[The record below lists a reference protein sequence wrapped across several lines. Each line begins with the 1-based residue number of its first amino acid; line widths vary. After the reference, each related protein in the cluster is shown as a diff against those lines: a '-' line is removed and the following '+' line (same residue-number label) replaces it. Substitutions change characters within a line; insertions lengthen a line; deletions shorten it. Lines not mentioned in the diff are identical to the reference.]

1 VITEVTTETQPV
13 TETGVELLEEMLSI
27 PSVSTQERELGQ
39 WLVSRLRAMGF
50 AARRDEA
57 GNVIAFWG
65 SGPREVLLLGHIDTV
80 PGFIPVR
87 REGNRLFGRGAVDA
101 KGPLA
106 AAIASVAR
114 QPAGAACRFTIIGAV
129 EEEGSSRGARHLVN
143 RKPPDQLVILEPSG
157 WDAVTLGYKGSL
169 KVRYRLSQPMGHGAG
184 PNDSAADRAIA
195 FIRKVQDY
203 AAAPTL
209 PSPNVSNARL
219 ALKRRSRGPTGPASG
234 GGKNLDPSGAGRGG
248 KKMLDAF
255 ERLDAR
261 ILRFHAD
268 HDGFR
273 DTAAMTVGFRLPPN
287 FDVQALQHELE
298 QWAEGAELRFEYA
311 DAAVR
316 ADKNTP
322 VVRAFLKGI
331 RDAGGTP
338 RFKMKTG
345 TSDMNIL
352 APVWGCPTLAYG
364 PGDSR
369 LDHTPDEFMDLDDF
383 ARGVDVLTTALSQL
397 AR

>member
-1 VITEVTTETQPV
+1 VISVVRAETEPV
-13 TETGVELLEEMLSI
+13 TETGVEMLEEMVSI

-39 WLVSRLRAMGF
+39 WLVTRLRGMGF
-50 AARRDEA
+50 AARRDEV

-65 SGPREVLLLGHIDTV
+65 SGPREVLLLGHMDTV

-87 REGNRLFGRGAVDA
+87 REGRQLFGRGAVDA

-106 AAIASVAR
+106 AAITAVAR

-129 EEEGSSRGARHLVN
+129 EEEGSSRGARHLVS

-157 WDAVTLGYKGSL
+157 WDAITLGYKGSL
-169 KVRYRLSQPMGHGAG
+169 KVRYRLSKPMGHGAG
-184 PNDSAADRAIA
+184 PNESAADQAIA
-195 FIRKVQDY
+195 FIRKVQDH
-203 AAAPTL
+203 ATAQGDGL
-209 PSPNVSNARL
+209 GN
-219 ALKRRSRGPTGPASG
+219 
-234 GGKNLDPSGAGRGG
+234 
-248 KKMLDAF
+248 F

-268 HDGFR
+268 HDGFK

-287 FDVQALQHELE
+287 FDVPALQKQLE
-298 QWAEGAELRFEYA
+298 TWAEIAELRFEYA

-316 ADKNTP
+316 AEKNTP

-331 RDAGGTP
+331 RDTGGTP

-364 PGDSR
+364 PGDSK
-369 LDHTPDEFMDLDDF
+369 LDHTPDEAMDLENF
-383 ARGVDVLTTALSQL
+383 ARGVDVLTSALSHL

>member
-1 VITEVTTETQPV
+1 MISEASTRTEVSTES
-13 TETGVELLEEMLSI
+13 GFDLLQQMVAI
-27 PSVSTQERELGQ
+27 PSFSTQERELGQ
-39 WLVSRLRAMGF
+39 WLVTRLRAMGF

-57 GNVIAFWG
+57 GNVVAFWG
-65 SGPREVLLLGHIDTV
+65 SGPREVMLLGHMDTV

-87 REGNRLFGRGAVDA
+87 REGKRLFGRGAVDA

-106 AAIASVAR
+106 AAITAVAR

-129 EEEGSSRGARHLVN
+129 EEEGSSRGARSLVN
-143 RKPPDQLVILEPSG
+143 RKAPDQLVILEPSG
-157 WDAVTLGYKGSL
+157 WDAITLGYKGSL
-169 KVRYRLSQPMGHGAG
+169 KLRYRLSQPMGHGAG
-184 PNDSAADRAIA
+184 PNESAGDRAIA
-195 FIRKVQDY
+195 FVRRVQDY
-203 AAAPTL
+203 AAATPTL
-209 PSPNVSNARL
+209 PSP
-219 ALKRRSRGPTGPASG
+219 TSG
-234 GGKNLDPSGAGRGG
+234 GGKKP
-248 KKMLDAF
+248 LDAF

-287 FDVQALQHELE
+287 FDVPSLQAELE

-316 ADKNTP
+316 AEKNTP

-369 LDHTPDEFMDLDDF
+369 LDHTPEEAIDLDDF
-383 ARGVDVLTTALSQL
+383 ARGVDVLSCALNHL

>member
-1 VITEVTTETQPV
+1 VITQLTTQTQPV
-13 TETGVELLEEMLSI
+13 TETGVELLEEMLAI

-39 WLVSRLRAMGF
+39 WLVSRLRSIGF
-50 AARRDEA
+50 AARRDEV
-57 GNVIAFWG
+57 GNVVAFWG
-65 SGPREVLLLGHIDTV
+65 SGPREVLLLGHMDTV

-106 AAIASVAR
+106 AAITAVTQ
-114 QPAGAACRFTIIGAV
+114 QPAGAAYRFTIIGAV
-129 EEEGSSRGARHLVN
+129 EEEGSSRGARHLMS
-143 RKPPDQLVILEPSG
+143 RRPPDQLVILEPSG

-169 KVRYRLSQPMGHGAG
+169 KVRYRLAQPMGHGAG
-184 PNDSAADRAIA
+184 PNGSAADRAVA
-195 FIRKVQDY
+195 FVRRVQDH
-203 AAAPTL
+203 AAE
-209 PSPNVSNARL
+209 R
-219 ALKRRSRGPTGPASG
+219 G
-234 GGKNLDPSGAGRGG
+234 GGVGS
-248 KKMLDAF
+248 F

-273 DTAAMTVGFRLPPN
+273 DTAAMTVGFRLPLN
-287 FDVQALQHELE
+287 FDVPSLQQELE
-298 QWAEGAELRFEYA
+298 KWAEGAELRFEYA

-316 ADKNTP
+316 AEKNTP

-364 PGDSR
+364 PGDSS
-369 LDHTPDEFMDLDDF
+369 LDHTPNEAIDLEDF
-383 ARGVDVLTTALSQL
+383 ARGVNVLAAALSHL

>member
-1 VITEVTTETQPV
+1 
-13 TETGVELLEEMLSI
+13 
-27 PSVSTQERELGQ
+27 
-39 WLVSRLRAMGF
+39 MGF
-50 AARRDEA
+50 AARRDEV

-65 SGPREVLLLGHIDTV
+65 SGPREVLLLGHMDTV
-80 PGFIPVR
+80 PGFIRVR
-87 REGNRLFGRGAVDA
+87 REGQRLFGRGAVDA

-106 AAIASVAR
+106 AAITAVAR
-114 QPAGAACRFTIIGAV
+114 QPAGANCRFTIIGAV

-143 RKPPDQLVILEPSG
+143 RKAPDQLVILEPSG
-157 WDAVTLGYKGSL
+157 WDAITLGYKGSL

-184 PNDSAADRAIA
+184 PNESAADRAIA
-195 FIRKVQDY
+195 FVRRMQDH
-203 AAAPTL
+203 AAMQGE
-209 PSPNVSNARL
+209 
-219 ALKRRSRGPTGPASG
+219 GPG
-234 GGKNLDPSGAGRGG
+234 N
-248 KKMLDAF
+248 F

-268 HDGFR
+268 HDGFK

-287 FDVQALQHELE
+287 FDVPALQKQLE
-298 QWAEGAELRFEYA
+298 TWAETAELRFEYA

-316 ADKNTP
+316 AEKNTP

-331 RDAGGTP
+331 RDTGGTP

-364 PGDSR
+364 PGDSK
-369 LDHTPDEFMDLDDF
+369 LDHTPDEAMDLEDF
-383 ARGVDVLTTALSQL
+383 ARGVDVLTSALSHL

>member
-1 VITEVTTETQPV
+1 VIGTVRAETEPV
-13 TETGVELLEEMLSI
+13 TETGIELLEEMVSI
-27 PSVSTQERELGQ
+27 SSPSTQERELGQ
-39 WLVSRLRAMGF
+39 WLVTRLRGMGF
-50 AARRDEA
+50 TAKRDEV

-65 SGPREVLLLGHIDTV
+65 SGPREVLLLGHMDTV

-87 REGNRLFGRGAVDA
+87 REGQRLFGRGAVDA

-106 AAIASVAR
+106 AAITAVAR
-114 QPAGAACRFTIIGAV
+114 QPAGANCRFTIIGAV

-143 RKPPDQLVILEPSG
+143 RKAPDQLVILEPSG

-169 KVRYRLSQPMGHGAG
+169 KLRYRLSKPMGHGAG
-184 PNDSAADRAIA
+184 PNESAADQAIA
-195 FIRKVQDY
+195 FVRRVQDH

-209 PSPNVSNARL
+209 PSP
-219 ALKRRSRGPTGPASG
+219 ASG
-234 GGKNLDPSGAGRGG
+234 GGKKP
-248 KKMLDAF
+248 LDAF
-255 ERLDAR
+255 QRLDAR

-268 HDGFR
+268 HDGFK
-273 DTAAMTVGFRLPPN
+273 DTAAMTIGFRLPPN
-287 FDVQALQHELE
+287 FDVPSFQEELAR
-298 QWAEGAELRFEYA
+298 WGEGAELRFEYA

-316 ADKNTP
+316 AEKNTP

-331 RDAGGTP
+331 RDTGGTP

-364 PGDSR
+364 PGDSK
-369 LDHTPDEFMDLDDF
+369 LDHTPDEAMDLEDF
-383 ARGVDVLTTALSQL
+383 GRGVNVLTSALSHL

>member
-1 VITEVTTETQPV
+1 V
-13 TETGVELLEEMLSI
+13 TETGIELLEEMVSI
-27 PSVSTQERELGQ
+27 PSPSTQERELGQ
-39 WLVSRLRAMGF
+39 WLVTRLRSMGF
-50 AARRDEA
+50 AAKRDEV
-57 GNVIAFWG
+57 GNVVAFWG

-87 REGNRLFGRGAVDA
+87 REGQRLFGRGAVDA

-106 AAIASVAR
+106 AAITAVAR

-129 EEEGSSRGARHLVN
+129 EEEGSSRGARYLVN

-169 KVRYRLSQPMGHGAG
+169 KMRYRLSQPMGHGAG
-184 PNDSAADRAIA
+184 PNESAADRAIG

-203 AAAPTL
+203 SAAPTAPTL
-209 PSPNVSNARL
+209 PSP
-219 ALKRRSRGPTGPASG
+219 RGGGNPDTTSPRGGGNSDATSPREGGVPAS
-234 GGKNLDPSGAGRGG
+234 
-248 KKMLDAF
+248 F
-255 ERLDAR
+255 ERLDVR

-287 FDVQALQHELE
+287 FDVPSFQQELAT
-298 QWAEGAELRFEYA
+298 WADGAELRFEYA

-316 ADKNTP
+316 AEKNTP

-331 RDAGGTP
+331 RDTGGTP

-364 PGDSR
+364 PGDSK
-369 LDHTPDEFMDLDDF
+369 LDHTQAEAMDLEDF
-383 ARGVDVLTTALSQL
+383 ARGVNVLTAALSHL

>member
-1 VITEVTTETQPV
+1 MITELTTEVQPV

-27 PSVSTQERELGQ
+27 PSPSTQERALGQ
-39 WLVSRLRAMGF
+39 WLVTRLRAMGF
-50 AARRDEA
+50 AARRDEV
-57 GNVIAFWG
+57 GNVVAFWG

-87 REGNRLFGRGAVDA
+87 REENRLFGRGAVDA

-106 AAIASVAR
+106 AAITAVAR
-114 QPAGAACRFTIIGAV
+114 QPAGAGCRFTIIGAV

-184 PNDSAADRAIA
+184 PNGSAADRAIA

-203 AAAPTL
+203 AAEAPTL

-234 GGKNLDPSGAGRGG
+234 GGK
-248 KKMLDAF
+248 KMLDAF
-255 ERLDAR
+255 ERLDTR

-273 DTAAMTVGFRLPPN
+273 DTAAMTVGFRLPLN
-287 FDVQALQHELE
+287 FDVPTLQQRLE
-298 QWAEGAELRFEYA
+298 AWAEGAELRFEYA

-316 ADKNTP
+316 AEKNTP

-331 RDAGGTP
+331 RDAEGTP

-364 PGDSR
+364 PGDSS
-369 LDHTPDEFMDLDDF
+369 LDHTPDEFMDLEDF
-383 ARGVDVLTTALSQL
+383 ARGVTVLTCALNHL

>member
-1 VITEVTTETQPV
+1 VISTVRAETEPV
-13 TETGVELLEEMLSI
+13 TESGIDLLEEMVSI
-27 PSVSTQERELGQ
+27 ASVSTQERELGQ
-39 WLVSRLRAMGF
+39 WLVTRLRGMGF
-50 AARRDEA
+50 AARRDEV

-65 SGPREVLLLGHIDTV
+65 SGPREVLLLGHMDTV
-80 PGFIPVR
+80 PGFIRVR
-87 REGNRLFGRGAVDA
+87 REGQRLFGRGAVDA

-106 AAIASVAR
+106 AAITAVAR
-114 QPAGAACRFTIIGAV
+114 QPAGANCRFTIIGAV

-143 RKPPDQLVILEPSG
+143 RKAPDQLVILEPSG
-157 WDAVTLGYKGSL
+157 WDAITLGYKGSL

-184 PNDSAADRAIA
+184 PNESAADRAIA
-195 FIRKVQDY
+195 FVRRMQDH
-203 AAAPTL
+203 AAMQGE
-209 PSPNVSNARL
+209 
-219 ALKRRSRGPTGPASG
+219 GPG
-234 GGKNLDPSGAGRGG
+234 N
-248 KKMLDAF
+248 F

-268 HDGFR
+268 HDGFK

-287 FDVQALQHELE
+287 FDVPALQKQLE
-298 QWAEGAELRFEYA
+298 TWAETAELRFEYA

-316 ADKNTP
+316 AEKNTP

-331 RDAGGTP
+331 RDTGGTP

-364 PGDSR
+364 PGDSK
-369 LDHTPDEFMDLDDF
+369 LDHTPDEAMDLEDF
-383 ARGVDVLTTALSQL
+383 ARGVDVLTSALSHL

>member
-1 VITEVTTETQPV
+1 MITELSTQTQPV
-13 TETGVELLEEMLSI
+13 TESGIELLEEMLSI

-57 GNVIAFWG
+57 GNVVAFWG
-65 SGPREVLLLGHIDTV
+65 SGPREVLLLGHMDTV

-106 AAIASVAR
+106 AAITAVAR

-143 RKPPDQLVILEPSG
+143 RKAPDQLVILEPSG

-169 KVRYRLSQPMGHGAG
+169 KLRYRLSQPMGHGAG
-184 PNDSAADRAIA
+184 PNESAADRAIA
-195 FIRKVQDY
+195 FVRKVQDY

-209 PSPNVSNARL
+209 PSP
-219 ALKRRSRGPTGPASG
+219 ASG
-234 GGKNLDPSGAGRGG
+234 GGKETAASAGSGGG

-287 FDVQALQHELE
+287 FDVPSFQQELE
-298 QWAEGAELRFEYA
+298 QWAQGAELRFEYA

-316 ADKNTP
+316 AEKNTP

-364 PGDSR
+364 PGDSK
-369 LDHTPDEFMDLDDF
+369 LDHTPDEFMDLEDF
-383 ARGVDVLTTALSQL
+383 ARGVDVLTTALNQL